1 MKLLILLITLLTS
14 ACGTGL
20 SRIEMPQ
27 QEPEIIEVA
36 IEESAPLIKFENGIT
51 KTVEFAFEGM
61 EPQIELI
68 PKENKIVVNFS
79 DEIKELINSSD
90 DLAET
95 IEESAEVLYE
105 SLGQIYLFDGILIV
119 DQLTIVE

>member
-1 MKLLILLITLLTS
+1 MKLLLMFSMLFIS
-14 ACGTGL
+14 ACDTNL
-20 SRIEMPQ
+20 SPDDLIQ
-27 QEPEIIEVA
+27 SEVPTYQ
-36 IEESAPLIKFENGIT
+36 IDENAPLIKFENGIT

-68 PKENKIVVNFS
+68 PEENKIVVGFT

-95 IEESAEVLYE
+95 IEESAEVLYG
-105 SLGQIYLFDGILIV
+105 SLGQIYLFDGTLIV
-119 DQLTIVE
+119 DQWTISE

>member
-1 MKLLILLITLLTS
+1 MKLLLMFSMLFIS
-14 ACGTGL
+14 ACDTNL
-20 SRIEMPQ
+20 SPVDSIQ
-27 QEPEIIEVA
+27 SEVPTYQ
-36 IEESAPLIKFENGIT
+36 IDENAPLIKFENGIT

-68 PKENKIVVNFS
+68 PEENKIVVGFT

-95 IEESAEVLYE
+95 IEESAEVLYG
-105 SLGQIYLFDGILIV
+105 SLGQIYLFDGTLIV
-119 DQLTIVE
+119 DQWTISE